1 MHRSEARVPLAID
14 DKGANGAAR
23 GSVPGRTAMPRLWTI
38 NGRFL
43 THGVTGVQ
51 RYAREIVMAMDGL
64 ISEGHPLAEGLSVEI
79 MAPAATTDVPRFR
92 SIRTT
97 LVGKL
102 PGHPWEQLTLA
113 RKAKGGILSLCNTGP
128 LTRSKQI
135 VCIHDTTTFSYPSSF
150 SFRFRMLYR
159 ILLPLIAKRAARVAT
174 VSRFSADSLGEFKIA
189 DPAGVL
195 VAPNG
200 RDHVLS
206 WHATSSARTESVGR
220 DTIVVVGSPAPHKNI
235 ALLLDLA
242 ADLAV
247 QGLKIAVVGNLD
259 TQVFGTFRKGRGVL
273 WLGRLSDDELA
284 QVLGDC
290 LCLAFPSFTE
300 GFGIPPLEAMAVG
313 CPVVASDRASIP
325 EVCGNAVLY
334 ASPDRPRDWLRAFLR
349 LRDEP
354 GLRADLAERG
364 RAQAEQ
370 FSWRASALSYLAAM
384 AKLDGFT
391 PAR

>member
-1 MHRSEARVPLAID
+1 MAVAID
-14 DKGANGAAR
+14 DKETRGAA
-23 GSVPGRTAMPRLWTI
+23 SVPASSLPAGQRPWTI

-51 RYAREIVMAMDGL
+51 RYAREIVMAMDDL

-79 MAPAATTDVPRFR
+79 MAPAGTMDVPRFR
-92 SIRTT
+92 SIRAT

-128 LTRSKQI
+128 LGRSKQI

-150 SFRFRMLYR
+150 SFRFRTLYR
-159 ILLPLIAKRAARVAT
+159 ILLPLIARRAAMVAT
-174 VSRFSADSLGEFKIA
+174 VSRFSADSLGEFGIA
-189 DPAGVL
+189 DPAAVL

-200 RDHVLS
+200 HDHILA
-206 WHATSSARTESVGR
+206 WHATNSPRTESVGR

-235 ALLLDLA
+235 TLLLDLA
-242 ADLAV
+242 PDLAA

-259 TQVFGTFRKGRGVL
+259 TQVFGPFRKGRGVL

-284 QVLGDC
+284 QVLDDC

-300 GFGIPPLEAMAVG
+300 GFGIPPLEAMALG

-325 EVCGNAVLY
+325 EVCGDAVLY

-354 GLRADLAERG
+354 GLRPDLAERG
-364 RAQAEQ
+364 RARAAQY
-370 FSWRASALSYLAAM
+370 SWRASAVSYLEAM
-384 AKLDGFT
+384 ARLDGFT
-391 PAR
+391 PGR